1 MRQLTG
7 CDGVMVARAAMRNPW
22 ALHAIAARGGA
33 AEAAAEAA
41 EAEGGAAVHGGAAA
55 AGGGAGVAGGSGGG
69 GRPLQCGSQWPP
81 VLRPSAAQVDAAAR
95 EYAAL
100 SAHLPAA
107 ARYAVFHTP
116 NFERLRRGA
125 LGAEL
130 PPTRAPMANRPSER
144 PSLASQ
150 TRTRGV
156 SRVRVA
162 ARRARSGGTPVV

>member
-1 MRQLTG
+1 M
-7 CDGVMVARAAMRNPW
+7 AEAA
-22 ALHAIAARGGA
+22 AEGGA
-33 AEAAAEAA
+33 EAEAAAEA
-41 EAEGGAAVHGGAAA
+41 EGGAAA
-55 AGGGAGVAGGSGGG
+55 AGGGAGMAGGSGGG
-69 GRPLQCGSQWPP
+69 ERPLVCGSQWPP
-81 VLRPSAAQVDAAAR
+81 VLRPSGAQVDAAAW

-125 LGAEL
+125 LDDEL
-130 PPTRAPMANRPSER
+130 PRTRAPMANRLANRPSER
-144 PSLASQ
+144 PSQ

-162 ARRARSGGTPVV
+162 ARRARSASGGTPVV